1 MGDPM
6 AKEYWYFIAGAL
18 IVLLPALLFVTVK
31 KLHLLDAR
39 PDRIITYVSGRGQA
53 MDLHVFKARNTENNI
68 APALLLFHGG
78 AWMLGA
84 PRDMHRHCNFFAAKG
99 IHCFSAAYRLGPD
112 SGPDVEGAI
121 DDARAAFDYL
131 LNNAVALTIDPARIA
146 VGGGSAGGHL
156 AAALGA
162 GLPLNRKDL
171 EAKRPAA
178 LVLYN
183 PMVDLSPCTPDHHL
197 VAGFWGSV
205 SPLHH
210 VDATLPPTL
219 LMVGSEDPE
228 VPIATAET
236 FCATA
241 VAAGAFC
248 ELVIYEGQ
256 THGFFNKPKYLR
268 LTGERTVEFLSGQ
281 GLL

>member
-6 AKEYWYFIAGAL
+6 AKEYWYFVAGAL
-18 IVLLPALLFVTVK
+18 LVLLPALLFVAVK
-31 KLHLLDAR
+31 KLHLLDAK
-39 PDRIITYVSGRGQA
+39 PDQVIAYAGGSGQA
-53 MDLHVFKARNTENNI
+53 MDLHVFKARNTGGEI

-84 PRDMHRHCNFFAAKG
+84 PRDLHRHCDFFADRG

-112 SGPDVEGAI
+112 SGPDVAGAI
-121 DDARAAFDYL
+121 ADARAAFDYL
-131 LNNAVALTIDPARIA
+131 LNNAAALTINPARIA

-162 GLPLNRKDL
+162 GLPLNRKGS
-171 EAKRPAA
+171 EANRPAA

-197 VAGFWGSV
+197 VADFWESV

-210 VDATLPPTL
+210 VDASLPPTL

-228 VPIATAET
+228 VPIATAEA

-241 VAAGAFC
+241 ETAGGFC

-256 THGFFNKPKYLR
+256 AHGFFNKPKYLH
-268 LTGERTVEFLSGQ
+268 LTGERVVEFLSGR